1 MQDISFTYPVWYLAL
16 CALAGLA
23 VATVL
28 YFRAPLSAAKPLVA
42 GMAVLR
48 FLGYS
53 LLAALLLAPLLRY
66 VDTDRQEPIVVMA
79 QDVSESVG
87 LETDTLAYT
96 QEWNALRDALAA
108 RYRVVEYTFGSQVK
122 ENGALRFQDKQT
134 DLDAVLNE
142 IGDVYGTQNL
152 GAVILSTDGIY
163 NQGANPAYR
172 DFSLPAPV
180 YTVGL
185 GDTTRRRDL
194 LVSRVF
200 HNRIAYLDDQFSI
213 QVDVRARNAA
223 EEATQLTV
231 SRITE
236 AGSTVLHTERIA
248 IEGQDF
254 FTTRE
259 VILDADRPGVQRYR
273 IAVTAIG
280 NEVTPANNQR
290 DIFVDV
296 LDARQRILILAE
308 APHPDIGALR
318 QALVTGRNNEV
329 EVAYGQAFTGNVAD
343 FDLVILHQLP
353 SVVNRLSPVLE
364 VLRREEVPTL
374 FITGAGIPAPLMNA
388 AQDLLVFSGSRS
400 LLGQVQGNE
409 VTGRIVP
416 NFNAFTLS
424 EELIR
429 AIPTYPPLSAPF
441 GDFSPGPGAQVLL
454 NQRVGRVDTEY
465 PLLVVGESRGRRTG
479 VVVASGLWQWRLYD
493 YLEYGNHERFDEL
506 ISQLTQY
513 LTVQDDK
520 RRFRVTAAENIFDEN
535 EAVQLDA
542 ELYNSSY
549 ELVNGPEATIL
560 VTGPEGREYNYTF
573 SRTTNAYTLDAGTL
587 PVGNYAYRARV
598 SDGGEALISEGR
610 FSVQAVELERYALEA
625 DHALLR
631 QLSER
636 YGGDLLFPG
645 QLATIPAR
653 LDDSGV
659 AKPVLF
665 ETVNTRSI
673 LNLKGIFVLLFCLF
687 AAEWGL
693 RRWSGNY

>member
-1 MQDISFTYPVWYLAL
+1 MQDISFTYPVWYLVL

-23 VATVL
+23 VATLL
-28 YFRAPLSAAKPLVA
+28 YYRAPLSASRPLVV

-66 VDTDRQEPIVVMA
+66 IDTDRQEPIIVMA

-87 LETDTLAYT
+87 METDTVAYT
-96 QEWNALRDALAA
+96 EEWTQLRDALSD
-108 RYRVVEYTFGSQVK
+108 RYRVVEYTFGSELR
-122 ENGALRFQDKQT
+122 ENGPLTFQDKQT
-134 DLDAVLNE
+134 NLDAVLNE

-152 GAVILSTDGIY
+152 GAVILATDGIY

-172 DFSLPAPV
+172 DFALPAPV

-213 QVDVRARNAA
+213 QIDVRARNAA
-223 EEATQLTV
+223 QEATQLTV
-231 SRITE
+231 SRVGE
-236 AGSTVLHTERIA
+236 NGNSVLHTERIA
-248 IEGQDF
+248 IENQDF

-259 VILDADRPGVQRYR
+259 VVLDADRAGVQRYR
-273 IAVTAIG
+273 IAVSTVG
-280 NEVTPANNQR
+280 NELTTANNQR

-329 EVAYGQAFTGNVAD
+329 EVTYGTAFTGNPAD
-343 FDLVILHQLP
+343 FDLVILHHLP

-364 VLRREEVPTL
+364 ALRREEVPTL
-374 FITGAGIPAPLMNA
+374 FITGPTMPAALANA
-388 AQDLLVFSGSRS
+388 AQDLLVFQG
-400 LLGQVQGNE
+400 GGAQVQGNE
-409 VTGRIVP
+409 VTGRLVP

-424 EELIR
+424 EDLLR
-429 AIPTYPPLSAPF
+429 AVPTYPPLSAPF
-441 GDFSPGPGAQVLL
+441 GTFSLGPGAQVLL
-454 NQRVGRVDTEY
+454 TQRIGRVDTEY
-465 PLLVVGESRGRRTG
+465 PLLAVGESRGRRTG
-479 VVVASGLWQWRLYD
+479 VLAASGLWQWRLFD
-493 YLEYGNHERFDEL
+493 YLEYGDHERFDEL

-513 LTVQDDK
+513 LTVQQDK
-520 RRFRVTAAENIFDEN
+520 RRFRVTTAENIFDEN
-535 EAVQLDA
+535 EPVRLDA

-549 ELVNGPEATIL
+549 ELVNGPEATVV
-560 VTGPEGREYNYTF
+560 VTGPEGRDYDYTF
-573 SRTTNAYTLDAGTL
+573 SRTSNAYTLDAGTL
-587 PVGNYAYRARV
+587 PVGNYRFRARV
-598 SDGGEALISEGR
+598 SDGGEQLISDGR
-610 FSVQAVELERYALEA
+610 FSVQAVEVERYVLQA
-625 DHALLR
+625 DHTLLR
-631 QLSER
+631 QLSDR
-636 YGGDLLFPG
+636 YGGELLFPG
-645 QLATIPAR
+645 QLSTVAAR
-653 LDDSGV
+653 LEDSGV
-659 AKPVLF
+659 AKPILF
-665 ETVNTRSI
+665 ETINTRSI
-673 LNLKGIFVLLFCLF
+673 LNLKGIFALLFLLF